1 MPWQRSSRGPACA
14 KARSSERTMRTA
26 GSPTS
31 AISSISQTS
40 DRSTPSIVSA
50 APWRP
55 RHSRSRAK
63 ASSSIARRAAWSVQS
78 STRTPC
84 ASAEPWLSGASRTTS
99 CPALQRAGSVPSE
112 VGRRR
117 TVGCHAGFCTA
128 AARYCPVVHVGL
140 NLVFLVPGEQGGMEI
155 YARELIDRLAQRD
168 DVRLTAFA
176 GRAAAELDWPAE
188 LRLID
193 VDARSRVQWV
203 RGEQQLL
210 PPAAARAGVEV
221 VHSLASTAPLWG
233 RFRRVTTV
241 HDLNYKL
248 IPEAHFG
255 VRALGMRALVP
266 AAARRSHR
274 IITAT
279 RSAAGEIV
287 EHLRV
292 PEAKI
297 DVVPHG
303 LGLTRAVAP
312 TPEAELRARLGLDS
326 RPVVLAVSARRPH
339 KNLARLL
346 GAVARIPAARRPTL
360 VMPGYPTTHED
371 ELRER
376 ARSLGIDDDVRF
388 LGWVSEADLEGLY
401 GLAAASVFPS
411 LREGFGLPLL
421 EAMARSVPVATS
433 DRGSL
438 AEVAGDAAVLF
449 DPEREEDIAA
459 AVERLLQDG
468 ELAERLRAAGPA
480 RAATF
485 TWERAAE
492 LTVASYRRACANAG
506 GDGR

>member
-1 MPWQRSSRGPACA
+1 MPWQRSSCGPACA
-14 KARSSERTMRTA
+14 KARSSERTTRTA
-26 GSPTS
+26 GSTTS

-40 DRSTPSIVSA
+40 ERSTPSIVSA

-63 ASSSIARRAAWSVQS
+63 ASSSIARRVAWSVQS

-188 LRLID
+188 VRLID

-210 PPAAARAGVEV
+210 PPAAAREGVEV

-248 IPEAHFG
+248 MPEARVG

-266 AAARRSHR
+266 AAARGSHR

-279 RSAAGEIV
+279 RSAATEIV

-292 PEAKI
+292 PESKI

-346 GAVARIPAARRPTL
+346 GAVARIPAGRRPT
-360 VMPGYPTTHED
+360 
-371 ELRER
+371 
-376 ARSLGIDDDVRF
+376 
-388 LGWVSEADLEGLY
+388 
-401 GLAAASVFPS
+401 
-411 LREGFGLPLL
+411 
-421 EAMARSVPVATS
+421 
-433 DRGSL
+433 
-438 AEVAGDAAVLF
+438 
-449 DPEREEDIAA
+449 
-459 AVERLLQDG
+459 
-468 ELAERLRAAGPA
+468 
-480 RAATF
+480 
-485 TWERAAE
+485 
-492 LTVASYRRACANAG
+492 
-506 GDGR
+506 